1 LHRPDPVNEGKTPML
16 ENCKSA
22 KERWGGVSEI
32 IDRWLAERQELI
44 VLYCEL
50 SSITREKEASS
61 YSTNIQKLCQVLVD
75 YVSAGHFEVY
85 EQLIKEANEF
95 NDGGIEL
102 AERLFPKI
110 QETTEIALDFN
121 DEYDN
126 SAHETGLLDVLPEK
140 LSLLGEALEER
151 FVLEDQLIECLHN
164 SHKELVA

>member
-1 LHRPDPVNEGKTPML
+1 ML
-16 ENCKSA
+16 ENCKTA

-32 IDRWLAERQELI
+32 IDRWLTERQELI

-50 SSITREKEASS
+50 SSISREKENEEP
-61 YSTNIQKLCQVLVD
+61 YSRNIQKMCQVLVD

-85 EQLIKEANEF
+85 EQLLNEANEF

-110 QETTEIALDFN
+110 QETTEIALHFN

-126 SAHETGLLDVLPEK
+126 SAHESNLIEVLPEK

-164 SHKELVA
+164 SHRELVA

>member
-1 LHRPDPVNEGKTPML
+1 ML
-16 ENCKSA
+16 ENCKTA

-32 IDRWLAERQELI
+32 IDRWLTERQELI

-50 SSITREKEASS
+50 SSISREKENEEP
-61 YSTNIQKLCQVLVD
+61 YSRNIQKMCQVLVD

-85 EQLIKEANEF
+85 EQLLNEANEF

-126 SAHETGLLDVLPEK
+126 SAHESNLIEVLPEK

-164 SHKELVA
+164 SHRELVA